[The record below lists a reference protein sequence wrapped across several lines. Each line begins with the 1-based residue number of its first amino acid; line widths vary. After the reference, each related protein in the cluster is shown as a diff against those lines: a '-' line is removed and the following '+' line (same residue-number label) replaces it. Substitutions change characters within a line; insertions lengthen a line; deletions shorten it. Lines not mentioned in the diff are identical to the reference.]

1 METARYVVALITIV
15 LFPPALIY
23 WALIHPLTGFWRRIG
38 LVFSYAIFLTIFT
51 CLAIGF
57 YFLNAVIL
65 RVNFGTNWILICFAV
80 FLFGVGI
87 VIEVWCR
94 KFLSLATLVGIP
106 ELNPEGSKVVLLK
119 DGIYGKMR
127 HPRYAGAT
135 LGLLSMALFSNY
147 LAPYILLLIWF
158 PALYLIT
165 FLEEKELIVRF
176 GEEYREYQRNIPRF
190 IPKRFF

>member
-1 METARYVVALITIV
+1 
-15 LFPPALIY
+15 
-23 WALIHPLTGFWRRIG
+23 
-38 LVFSYAIFLTIFT
+38 
-51 CLAIGF
+51 
-57 YFLNAVIL
+57 
-65 RVNFGTNWILICFAV
+65 
-80 FLFGVGI
+80 
-87 VIEVWCR
+87 
-94 KFLSLATLVGIP
+94 
-106 ELNPEGSKVVLLK
+106 
-119 DGIYGKMR
+119 MR